1 MSFKRLKQKAKS
13 PIKSK
18 GLIFLVAI
26 IGIAV
31 LSAKL
36 LGVF

>member
-1 MSFKRLKQKAKS
+1 MSFKSLNSESKS

-36 LGVF
+36 IGVF